1 MYKKMIA
8 LLLSVCLLVLAGC
21 SQVGD
26 VVDKIADSGEFPV
39 EVAGVTVSARPQQA
53 AVLSPN
59 LADVVLAL
67 GYETQ
72 LGAVS
77 SDCDQGALSSLTKVN
92 ASDVQAV
99 AALEP
104 DLVLLEDSQSQ
115 FAAGLQEAGL
125 TVLQVAPATD
135 RADFERLY
143 SQIATAFGGNSGTEH
158 GVAAAQSIFTTLDDI
173 NRIVPKDRVTTV
185 CYLYDLDSAA
195 VTGDQFASTVMSY
208 AGVTN
213 IFSSLTGGA
222 YDFESLRLSNPDV
235 IFCAPGVKAQIL
247 ADSRFENFH
256 AVASGRIFELEA
268 SLVQRQG
275 RTAVSLAYE
284 ISAAVFPELL
294 EENASSAPD
303 PIDNITSQVDAQT
316 SGASSAVTYTQLNPG
331 DNNDEVQTMQARL
344 EALGYLEG
352 EYDGYYGTYTQDCVR
367 AFQQA
372 NGLTVT
378 GVADSETLALLYSE
392 DALPAAGQQP

>member
-235 IFCAPGVKAQIL
+235 IFCAPGVKEQIL

>member
-256 AVASGRIFELEA
+256 AVASGRIFELET